1 MRSYAHVVIIGS
13 GRKFIHV
20 SAPDVV
26 KLQMRS
32 RAKISE
38 GTFASLAKDDDLCFV
53 VRPKHEGGLSTAI
66 FRWRAEVCLGFRFD
80 YDAASSNCETFANA
94 VHGWWAEGH
103 MASFHLVNRLAGLT
117 LFISGSQRTRSA
129 TSQRFHKGDKIHQRQ

>member
-20 SAPDVV
+20 SAPDV
-26 KLQMRS
+26 KLKMRS
-32 RAKISE
+32 RATICE

-53 VRPKHEGGLSTAI
+53 VRPDAQVDLPTAI

-94 VHGWWAEGH
+94 VHGLWAEGKQ
-103 MASFHLVNRLAGLT
+103 ASFHLVVNILG
-117 LFISGSQRTRSA
+117 
-129 TSQRFHKGDKIHQRQ
+129 